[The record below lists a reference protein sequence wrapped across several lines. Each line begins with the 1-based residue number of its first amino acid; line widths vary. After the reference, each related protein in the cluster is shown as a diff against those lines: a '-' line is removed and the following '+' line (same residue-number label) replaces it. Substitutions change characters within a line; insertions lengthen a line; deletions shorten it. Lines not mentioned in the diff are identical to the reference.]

1 MHDKK
6 TLYVFPTSRSIREFI
21 FGFKAKD
28 TLLPS
33 AITIDE
39 LLKKSINL
47 NGKKYESK
55 EQRVIF
61 LNEAI
66 KNVDLNKLGFSK
78 NFAQFLKQSDYIYR
92 FFLELSSENRRID
105 DIKRAD
111 TYMFYNEH
119 LEILDE
125 ILKNYL
131 SILEKNSCVNK
142 INLNKNYTINSKFL
156 SRFEKIIIKFEGYFT
171 KQEFEIISKISD
183 FIDLEIEFYKNIYN
197 NKSIEIFS
205 DFNFEFKDDFK
216 YLINLSKKE
225 LISETKV
232 DKNNNINIKGFAN
245 RVNQVAFIK
254 STIVNLVNRGVD
266 ASNITVVLPNE
277 DFAKTLKLN
286 DKEEYFNFAMGND
299 ILNKNLY
306 QKAYVIS
313 NYINE
318 DDIKNTKSLE
328 FFQIDKKNI
337 DDNIKKVWNDRLN
350 IDNFRFITNFI
361 KESETNKELI
371 EKYDEMVYFLESLF
385 FTSDTFLRIK
395 DAYKIFLQNL
405 ASVKLDDINSGK
417 ITVMGLLETRA
428 INFDAVIICDFNEE
442 FIPKISIKD
451 KFLSS
456 KIKKLASLPTTKD
469 RENLQRYYYKRLV
482 DNSKEVFISYVNS
495 KDSSISRFA
504 YELFDYKQD
513 KLFDTEYKD
522 ILYTNIKLEHSSEN
536 IVQNIDL
543 KQFTWSASAL
553 KTYLECKRKWYL
565 NYILKIKEHAISNL
579 PKSFE
584 LGNIVH
590 KILEEYYKSSNT
602 NIDDLFI
609 KYRANNPFL
618 TLDLEIYKQKV
629 KSFIEFDKKRLE
641 NREIVEL
648 EKSFVVDF
656 NDFKIT
662 GVIDRVDRYKD
673 CYEVIDYKTSRSLK
687 VDTEKNYE
695 KSSDFQLEFYFLAIK
710 TLYEPQQIRAFYY
723 DIYENLLKEEIALE
737 PKLELLKAI
746 FDDFKNQSKS
756 QIDFCKTE
764 DSSKCEFCPYKTICN
779 KD

>member
-1 MHDKK
+1 
-6 TLYVFPTSRSIREFI
+6 
-21 FGFKAKD
+21 
-28 TLLPS
+28 
-33 AITIDE
+33 
-39 LLKKSINL
+39 
-47 NGKKYESK
+47 
-55 EQRVIF
+55 
-61 LNEAI
+61 
-66 KNVDLNKLGFSK
+66 
-78 NFAQFLKQSDYIYR
+78 
-92 FFLELSSENRRID
+92 
-105 DIKRAD
+105 
-111 TYMFYNEH
+111 
-119 LEILDE
+119 
-125 ILKNYL
+125 
-131 SILEKNSCVNK
+131 
-142 INLNKNYTINSKFL
+142 
-156 SRFEKIIIKFEGYFT
+156 
-171 KQEFEIISKISD
+171 
-183 FIDLEIEFYKNIYN
+183 
-197 NKSIEIFS
+197 
-205 DFNFEFKDDFK
+205 
-216 YLINLSKKE
+216 
-225 LISETKV
+225 
-232 DKNNNINIKGFAN
+232 
-245 RVNQVAFIK
+245 
-254 STIVNLVNRGVD
+254 
-266 ASNITVVLPNE
+266 
-277 DFAKTLKLN
+277 
-286 DKEEYFNFAMGND
+286 
-299 ILNKNLY
+299 
-306 QKAYVIS
+306 
-313 NYINE
+313 
-318 DDIKNTKSLE
+318 
-328 FFQIDKKNI
+328 
-337 DDNIKKVWNDRLN
+337 
-350 IDNFRFITNFI
+350 ITNFI
-361 KESETNKELI
+361 KESETNKELL

-385 FTSDTFLRIK
+385 FTSETYLRIK

-482 DNSKEVFISYVNS
+482 ENSKEVFISYVNS

-522 ILYTNIKLEHSSEN
+522 ILYTNIKLEHSNEN

-553 KTYLECKRKWYL
+553 KSYLECKRKWYL
-565 NYILKIKEHAISNL
+565 NYILKIKEHVISNL

-602 NIDDLFI
+602 NIDDLFT

-641 NREIVEL
+641 NREIVEI

-673 CYEVIDYKTSRSLK
+673 CYEVIDYKTSRNLK

-710 TLYEPQQIRAFYY
+710 TLYKPQQIRAFYY
-723 DIYENLLKEEIALE
+723 DIYENLLKEEIVLE

-756 QIDFCKTE
+756 QIEFCKTE

>member
-6 TLYVFPTSRSIREFI
+6 TLYVFPTSRAIREFI

-47 NGKKYESK
+47 NSKKYESK

-78 NFAQFLKQSDYIYR
+78 NFSQFLKQSDYIYR
-92 FFLELSSENRRID
+92 FFLELSSENRTID
-105 DIKRAD
+105 DIKRVD

-131 SILEKNSCVNK
+131 TILERNSCVNK

-197 NKSIEIFS
+197 NKSIEIFNN
-205 DFNFEFKDDFK
+205 FNFEFKDDYR

-225 LISETKV
+225 VISENRV
-232 DKNNNINIKGFAN
+232 DKNNNINIKGFSN
-245 RVNQVAFIK
+245 RLSQVAFIK
-254 STIVNLVNRGVD
+254 STIVNLVNCGVD
-266 ASNITVVLPNE
+266 ASNIAVVLPNE

-306 QKAYVIS
+306 QKAYVVS

-318 DDIKNTKSLE
+318 DDIKNIKSLE
-328 FFQIDKKNI
+328 FFQIDKKII

-350 IDNFRFITNFI
+350 IDNFKFITNFI
-361 KESETNKELI
+361 KESETDKELI
-371 EKYDEMVYFLESLF
+371 EKYDEMIYFLESLF

-405 ASVKLDDINSGK
+405 ANIKLDDINSGK

-482 DNSKEVFISYVNS
+482 ENSKEVFISYVNS

-504 YELFDYKQD
+504 YELFAYKQD

-522 ILYTNIKLEHSSEN
+522 ILYTNKKLEHSSEN

-553 KTYLECKRKWYL
+553 KSYLECKRKWYL
-565 NYILKIKEHAISNL
+565 NYILKIKEHTISNL

-590 KILEEYYKSSNT
+590 KILEEYYKNSNT

-673 CYEVIDYKTSRSLK
+673 SYEVIDYKTSRSLK

-695 KSSDFQLEFYFLAIK
+695 KSFDFQLEFYFLAIK

-737 PKLELLKAI
+737 PKLELLKTI

-756 QIDFCKTE
+756 QIDFSKTE
-764 DSSKCEFCPYKTICN
+764 DSSRCEFCPYKTICN